1 MDFRARLEL
10 NGKTATGIEVPAEVM
25 AALPGKRPAVAVTI
39 NGHPYRTSVGSMG
52 GRCLLPVSAEVRRAA
67 GVAAGDQVEV
77 SIELDEAPR
86 EVAVP
91 DDLAAALAAE
101 PAAAAAFG
109 RLSYSLQRRYVLGIE
124 DARTPETRQRRIVR
138 TVTELAG

>member
-1 MDFRARLEL
+1 MEFRGRLEP
-10 NGKTATGIEVPAEVM
+10 NGRTATGIEVPAEV

-39 NGHPYRTSVGSMG
+39 NGHPYRMSVGSMG

-77 SIELDEAPR
+77 PLEPDEAPR

-101 PAAAAAFG
+101 PAAGAAFG
-109 RLSYSLQRRYVLGIE
+109 RLAYSLQRRYVLGIE
-124 DARTPETRQRRIVR
+124 DARTPVTRQRRIVR